1 VHRLLEALDWTAGR
15 APERWCEPAAGGGAI
30 VKAVNQK
37 VLETR
42 WIAVEKDFDSA
53 ADLQP
58 LLCERDHFI
67 LGDFLDWPGGFD
79 FAPEVV
85 IGNPPYSLAEA
96 FVRRSR
102 SLWPGAQVM
111 FLLRLGFLASAE
123 RASLWAD
130 AGHPDVYVL
139 PDRPSF
145 TGDGRTDGADYAW
158 YVWGSETRRKWS
170 GELRVLGRTPVA
182 DRRPRKPNNHGYD
195 GRIVIPRA
203 AIEED
208 AT

>member
-1 VHRLLEALDWTAGR
+1 VHRLLEALDWTAER
-15 APERWCEPAAGGGAI
+15 APETWCEPAAGDGAI
-30 VKAVNQK
+30 VRAVNQK
-37 VLETR
+37 VLETT
-42 WIAVEKDFDSA
+42 WIAVERDRKTSERLAGLFDGF
-53 ADLQP
+53 DQVLV
-58 LLCERDHFI
+58 D
-67 LGDFLDWPGGFD
+67 DFLEVPAARFK
-79 FAPEVV
+79 FRPEVV

-158 YVWGSETRRKWS
+158 YVWGSETRRRWS
-170 GELRVLGRTPVA
+170 GELRVLGTTPVA
-182 DRRPRKPNNHGYD
+182 DRRPR
-195 GRIVIPRA
+195 RA
-203 AIEED
+203 A
-208 AT
+208 